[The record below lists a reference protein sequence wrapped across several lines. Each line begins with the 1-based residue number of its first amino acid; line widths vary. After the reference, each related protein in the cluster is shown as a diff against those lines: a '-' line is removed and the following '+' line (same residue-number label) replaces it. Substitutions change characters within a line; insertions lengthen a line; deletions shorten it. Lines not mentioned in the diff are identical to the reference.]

1 MMVTPPMPPGRHKD
15 AALPM
20 QLAHKRRGWP
30 ATALLLVSLTCALP
44 TFAAPVCTPHYPTPA
59 TLAAMFDMARSTQQ
73 VLDAVDGAQVVLL
86 ARGGQ
91 DLSRY
96 GLKHSHL
103 AFALREDDGT
113 WRVKHLLN
121 HCKSD
126 NSALYHEG
134 LSNFIG
140 ESALT
145 ADLRVGVPAPML
157 QQQLRTL
164 LQDPATLAH
173 ALHEARY
180 SMIAYPFSTDYQN
193 SNQWVLE
200 VLAAALAATSA
211 AEATA
216 APVSDRRSAQAWLK
230 RNGYQP
236 TRLHLDL
243 SKRIGARFFVANAA
257 VTDHPASERISGNYS
272 VITVE
277 SVFDFLQQQQMLQQ
291 DQSIPH
297 SVATHGAS
305 P

>member
-1 MMVTPPMPPGRHKD
+1 MQRSHGHRMRYAMAIMLFLAT
-15 AALPM
+15 LP
-20 QLAHKRRGWP
+20 AIGAP
-30 ATALLLVSLTCALP
+30 TCI
-44 TFAAPVCTPHYPTPA
+44 PHYPTPA
-59 TLAAMFDMARSTQQ
+59 TLAAMFDLARSTQQ
-73 VLDAVDGAQVVLL
+73 TLDRLDGARVVLL

-103 AFALREDDGT
+103 AFALREDDGN
-113 WRVKHLLN
+113 WRVTHLLN

-126 NSALYHEG
+126 TSELYREG

-140 ESALT
+140 ESALH
-145 ADLRVGVPAPML
+145 ADLRVGVPSPEVQQTL
-157 QQQLRTL
+157 QHL
-164 LQDPATLAH
+164 LQDPGTLAH
-173 ALHEARY
+173 ALHTPRY

-200 VLAAALAATSA
+200 VLAAALAQSDAQATA
-211 AEATA
+211 VA
-216 APVSDRRSAQAWLK
+216 APVVDRRSAQAWLK
-230 RNGYQP
+230 HADYQP

-257 VTDHPASERISGNYS
+257 VSDHPANERISGNYS

-277 SVFDFLQQQQMLQQ
+277 SVFDFLQQRKALLQEF
-291 DQSIPH
+291 SIPR
-297 SVATHGAS
+297 SAAAHGAS

>member
-1 MMVTPPMPPGRHKD
+1 MQMEDKQRTWPATTLLLLCLS
-15 AALPM
+15 AALP
-20 QLAHKRRGWP
+20 A
-30 ATALLLVSLTCALP
+30 V
-44 TFAAPVCTPHYPTPA
+44 AAPVCTPHYPTPA
-59 TLAAMFDMARSTQQ
+59 TLAAMFDMAKSTQQ
-73 VLDAVDGAQVVLL
+73 ALDAVDGAQVVLL

-126 NSALYHEG
+126 SSELYREG

-140 ESALT
+140 ESALN
-145 ADLRVGVPAPML
+145 ADLRVGVLAPAL
-157 QQQLRTL
+157 QQQLHTL
-164 LQDPATLAH
+164 LQDPAPLAH
-173 ALHEARY
+173 TLHEARY
-180 SMIAYPFSTDYQN
+180 SMIAYPFSTEYQN

-200 VLAAALAATSA
+200 VLAAALAATDAPSA
-211 AEATA
+211 TP
-216 APVSDRRSAQAWLK
+216 APVQDRRSAQAWLK

-277 SVFDFLQQQQMLQQ
+277 SVFDFLQQHQLLQQ
-291 DQSIPH
+291 DHSIPH
-297 SVATHGAS
+297 SVTTHGA
-305 P
+305 PP

>member
-1 MMVTPPMPPGRHKD
+1 
-15 AALPM
+15 M
-20 QLAHKRRGWP
+20 QFERKRQNWI
-30 ATALLLVSLTCALP
+30 ATALLLVASTCALP
-44 TFAAPVCTPHYPTPA
+44 VMAAPVCTPHYPPPA
-59 TLAAMFDMARSTQQ
+59 TLAAMFDMAKSTQQ
-73 VLDAVDGAQVVLL
+73 TLDAVDGAQVVLL

-145 ADLRVGVPAPML
+145 ADLRVGVLAPAL
-157 QQQLRTL
+157 QRQLRAL

-173 ALHEARY
+173 ALHEPRY
-180 SMIAYPFSTDYQN
+180 SMIAYPFSTGYQN

-200 VLAAALAATSA
+200 VLAAALAASKA
-211 AEATA
+211 ADATPE
-216 APVSDRRSAQAWLK
+216 PVSDRRSAQAWLK
-230 RNGYQP
+230 HNGYQP
-236 TRLHLDL
+236 SRLHLDL

-277 SVFDFLQQQQMLQQ
+277 SVFDFLQQRQMLQQ

-297 SVATHGAS
+297 RVASHGAS